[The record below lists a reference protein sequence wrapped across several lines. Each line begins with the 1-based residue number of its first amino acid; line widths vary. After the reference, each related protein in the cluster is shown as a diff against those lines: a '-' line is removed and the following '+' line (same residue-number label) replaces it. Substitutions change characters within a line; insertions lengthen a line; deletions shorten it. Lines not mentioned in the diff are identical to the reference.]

1 MGAGPGAGDAGHCQK
16 LVRAGN
22 RLSPE
27 PAEGT
32 QPHRPVWEPRDNNLC
47 CFLSRS
53 AYSHLSPRP
62 EETDMTHQRRGWL
75 CSVGREQTVIFSEGR
90 RPPRGCVSNPL
101 GLALRGDCESQSR
114 EGRGCQGGS
123 RGWFPGPGSPWL
135 KVARGEQA
143 HASRGALL

>member
-1 MGAGPGAGDAGHCQK
+1 MGAGPGAGDSRHCQK

-32 QPHRPVWEPRDNNLC
+32 QPHRPVWEPQDNNLC
-47 CFLSRS
+47 CFLGRS

-62 EETDMTHQRRGWL
+62 QETEMTHQRRSWL

-90 RPPRGCVSNPL
+90 RPPRGLRFQPNGSCPL
-101 GLALRGDCESQSR
+101 WRVRIPEPGGQGLPGWEQGLVPCPRVTLAQ
-114 EGRGCQGGS
+114 GRKG
-123 RGWFPGPGSPWL
+123 
-135 KVARGEQA
+135 
-143 HASRGALL
+143 